1 MKKYLTQKVDTED
14 PELVSV
20 IDDLPLWSAPFGLKL
35 LDIIP
40 VRRGMRVL
48 DIGCGTGFPLIEIC
62 QRLGESSRVYG
73 IDPWQVA
80 LDRVRLKMKVYQIN
94 NIELIKGV
102 AEEIPMPDNFF
113 DLIVSNNGLN
123 NVENVKRSLSE
134 CYRVCRRGASI
145 VLTINLE
152 QTMLEFYDAFEKV
165 LQELDL
171 TAEIR
176 KMKEQIFSK
185 RKPLDFTISLL
196 ESSGFSVNNVLHDS
210 FRIRFADG
218 TAMFNHYLIRFWFL
232 DGWKK
237 VVPEKDREKIF
248 FLVEERLNN
257 TAAEAGEF
265 SLTIPYVTIDC
276 RKV

>member
-40 VRRGMRVL
+40 VRRDMRVL
-48 DIGCGTGFPLIEIC
+48 DVGCGTGFPLIEIS
-62 QRLGESSRVYG
+62 QRLGESGRIYG
-73 IDPWQVA
+73 IDPWKVA
-80 LDRVRLKMKVYQIN
+80 LDRVRLKMKIYQID
-94 NIELIKGV
+94 NIELIEGV

-123 NVENVKRSLSE
+123 NVEDVERSLSE
-134 CYRVCRRGASI
+134 CYRVCRHGASM
-145 VLTINLE
+145 VLTMNLE
-152 QTMLEFYDAFEKV
+152 QTMLDFYDAFEKV
-165 LQELDL
+165 LQELGL

-176 KMKEQIFSK
+176 KMKEHIFSK
-185 RKPLDFTISLL
+185 RKPLDLTITFLKN
-196 ESSGFSVNNVLHDS
+196 SGFSVNKILQDS

-237 VVPEKDREKIF
+237 VVPEKGREAIF
-248 FLVEERLNN
+248 SLVEERIN
-257 TAAEAGEF
+257 TAAAEAGEF
-265 SLTIPYVTIDC
+265 SLDIPYVTIDC
-276 RKV
+276 RKA

>member
-40 VRRGMRVL
+40 VRRGMKVL
-48 DIGCGTGFPLIEIC
+48 DVGCGTGFPLIEIS
-62 QRLGESSRVYG
+62 QRLGESGWIYG

-80 LDRVRLKMKVYQIN
+80 LDRVRLKMKVYQID

-102 AEEIPMPDNFF
+102 AEDIPMPDNFF

-123 NVENVKRSLSE
+123 NVEDVEQSLSE
-134 CYRVCRRGASI
+134 CYRVCRHGAPM
-145 VLTINLE
+145 VLTMNLE
-152 QTMLEFYDAFEKV
+152 QTMLEFYNAFEKV
-165 LQELDL
+165 LQELNL
-171 TAEIR
+171 IQELR
-176 KMKEQIFSK
+176 KMKDQIFSK
-185 RKPLDFTISLL
+185 RKPLDLTLSFL
-196 ESSGFSVNNVLHDS
+196 EKSGFSVSNILHDS

-218 TAMFNHYLIRFWFL
+218 TAMFNHYLIRYWFL

-248 FLVEERLNN
+248 SLVEERLNI
-257 TAAEAGEF
+257 AAAKAGEF
-265 SLTIPYVTIDC
+265 SLAVPYVTIDC